1 MKAARLLHL
10 LLLLQTRQRIT
21 TAELAE
27 RLEVSRRTVLRDVE
41 ALSAAGVPVYAERG
55 RHGGIV
61 LLPGARLNASHL
73 DPPELEVL
81 SVAGLDRAQLSRLGL
96 SAQWETAAHKIAARQ
111 AAAPAVPAAPAAPA
125 RPAAPAAPA
134 RSAAPAEPAAYQRM
148 PRLSDLVLVESSG
161 WFDGSGAGGSEATV
175 EVADLATAL
184 RHRRQLRIRYRRSA
198 ENRASTR
205 VVDPYG
211 LVAKSGRWYLV
222 ADDQGE
228 SRLFALE
235 RLSHFEQLETPAA
248 THPNESLRTRWAAL
262 KEFTEGQGRV
272 EVTIR
277 LPVQR
282 LDLARRILGARINH
296 IDEPEPE
303 SEPEPER
310 GTCILV
316 VRYPD
321 VESVRQLLQFGDH
334 LEVLAPEAARVRV
347 RELARDLLE
356 RHA

>member
-10 LLLLQTRQRIT
+10 LLLLQTRQRAT

-55 RHGGIV
+55 RSGGIV

-81 SVAGLDRAQLSRLGL
+81 SVAGLDQAQLNRLGL
-96 SAQWETAAHKIAARQ
+96 SAEWETAARKIAARQ
-111 AAAPAVPAAPAAPA
+111 AATPETRQAATPETRQAAAPESSQAATPE
-125 RPAAPAAPA
+125 
-134 RSAAPAEPAAYQRM
+134 SL
-148 PRLSDLVLVESSG
+148 PRLSDLILVESSA
-161 WFDGSGAGGSEATV
+161 WFDDTESAV
-175 EVADLATAL
+175 DVADLATAL
-184 RHRRQLRIRYRRSA
+184 RHRRRLRIQYRRSA
-198 ENRASTR
+198 EDRASAR

-222 ADDQGE
+222 ADDRGE

-235 RLSHFEQLETPAA
+235 RLSDFEQLEEPAVA
-248 THPNESLRTRWAAL
+248 QPGESLRSRWVAL
-262 KEFTEGQGRV
+262 KRATEGRDRV
-272 EVTIR
+272 DVTIR

-282 LDLARRILGARINH
+282 LDLARRILGGRIH
-296 IDEPEPE
+296 DIAGPEQGEPEQGRPE
-303 SEPEPER
+303 Q
-310 GTCILV
+310 GTCVLV

-334 LEVLAPEAARVRV
+334 LEVLAPEAARVRI
-347 RELARDLLE
+347 RELARDLLQ